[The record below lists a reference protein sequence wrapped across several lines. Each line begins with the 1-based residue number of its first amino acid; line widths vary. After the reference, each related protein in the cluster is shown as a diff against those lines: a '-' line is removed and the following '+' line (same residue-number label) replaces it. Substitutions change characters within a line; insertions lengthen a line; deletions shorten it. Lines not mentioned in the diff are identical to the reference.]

1 MYVQYGHNHK
11 NDGVHGYVCALDK
24 YYQTC
29 KRQGAT
35 LVIVSP
41 IERHLSWQFHPEN
54 NEWTDSLAGFA
65 RAGKG
70 YVDCM
75 IYGGEEAAAEYA
87 KTYDAAANA
96 DANGDGNADGDA
108 AGEKAA
114 EAY

>member
-1 MYVQYGHNHK
+1 M
-11 NDGVHGYVCALDK
+11 
-24 YYQTC
+24 
-29 KRQGAT
+29 
-35 LVIVSP
+35 
-41 IERHLSWQFHPEN
+41 
-54 NEWTDSLAGFA
+54 AGFA

-96 DANGDGNADGDA
+96 DADGDGNADGDA

-114 EAY
+114 EAYQGNCTCKKFNRKKGNQYCLC